1 MREMCAYFSLNCL
14 WRQDFALPSG
24 GFLNCYWLI
33 KNWLRYSSLKRSL
46 KFLEEDWCLTL
57 NTQCA
62 AFTLRQR
69 FLPFFYVKSSS
80 NIRANDS
87 FEICLSWGFQNTPN
101 MLNLMKFWLRYLMLK
116 TIDTPSKFNFIS
128 TLLFRKLSLAFN
140 LEYLSNFFI
149 KFKDLLFW
157 NLEYLSNFF
166 IKFKDLLF
174 WNLLIKR
181 ILKLSLILEIAPH
194 PPYRTFHF
202 SIPIFFIHS
211 FQYPA

>member
-116 TIDTPSKFNFIS
+116 TMPCPGICLSWGFWNCHWFWKLMKNWLRYSRLKARFNF
-128 TLLFRKLSLAFN
+128 RR
-140 LEYLSNFFI
+140 SNKSWIEI
-149 KFKDLLFW
+149 KFWSGINCL
-157 NLEYLSNFF
+157 
-166 IKFKDLLF
+166 
-174 WNLLIKR
+174 
-181 ILKLSLILEIAPH
+181 
-194 PPYRTFHF
+194 
-202 SIPIFFIHS
+202 
-211 FQYPA
+211 